1 MITTFV
7 PLSFKTWTF
16 SGEGGHH
23 WVLTIER
30 MLTRER
36 TLKTI
41 FSEPL
46 HFLEVFLAFVTI
58 LLLFVFWGFGHEA
71 CGILA
76 SQPEVE
82 PAAPALGSIAVTT
95 GPPGK
100 SQDPS
105 ILQVKNKRF
114 PKHWWF
120 AQNAKALS
128 YGWAWTLTPSL
139 TNKLDEFE
147 SVRLPGSSVHGIL

>member
-1 MITTFV
+1 
-7 PLSFKTWTF
+7 
-16 SGEGGHH
+16 
-23 WVLTIER
+23 

-76 SQPEVE
+76 SQPGLKT
-82 PAAPALGSIAVTT
+82 APPTPEGQSLEHRT
-95 GPPGK
+95 PGK
-100 SQDPS
+100 PLVTHPRESRNSLPSTKCWGSQTSSCLHRPYVVLAARVTPPPAGPRHLLLCLPFTGR
-105 ILQVKNKRF
+105 IV
-114 PKHWWF
+114 
-120 AQNAKALS
+120 
-128 YGWAWTLTPSL
+128 PSL
-139 TNKLDEFE
+139 
-147 SVRLPGSSVHGIL
+147 